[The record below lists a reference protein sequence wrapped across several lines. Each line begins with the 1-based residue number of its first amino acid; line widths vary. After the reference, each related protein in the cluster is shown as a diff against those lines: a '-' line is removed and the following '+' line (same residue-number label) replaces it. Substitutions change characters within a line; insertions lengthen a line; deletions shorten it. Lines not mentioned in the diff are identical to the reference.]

1 MILGYFIVR
10 DLLVG
15 PSAVPSNCN
24 IADGRIKWKD
34 SVREVEEF
42 EECARESG
50 QGCSD
55 STNGYQIGRINCGKT
70 SLL

>member
-1 MILGYFIVR
+1 VR

-15 PSAVPSNCN
+15 PSAVPSNSN
-24 IADGRIKWKD
+24 IADRRIKWKD
-34 SVREVEEF
+34 PVREVEEF
-42 EECARESG
+42 KESARESG

-55 STNGYQIGRINCGKT
+55 LTVGYQIRRINCGKA